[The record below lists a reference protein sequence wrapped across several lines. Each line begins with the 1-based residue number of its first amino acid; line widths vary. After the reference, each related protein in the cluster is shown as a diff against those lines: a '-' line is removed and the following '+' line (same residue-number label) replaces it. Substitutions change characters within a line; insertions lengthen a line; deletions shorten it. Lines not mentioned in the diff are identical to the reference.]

1 MSSERAPVSNPF
13 TGTDVAEILRE
24 RGWAAAEMSSS
35 ELDAWCERAAAL
47 LGPHAAD
54 RAALA
59 DLLALIFSYDAAAG
73 AATRRKPRRPRALR
87 RPRCSAPPRFLLL
100 DGRPLDS
107 ERFKEIINVMK
118 EGSDLRSRDLFL
130 PIRLA
135 LAGRAGDGE
144 LDRIVLL
151 LDEAATLPFAVP
163 VKSAR
168 ARILEFCPP
177 SIRGLFVDTTKIKET
192 MVAKTCREKFS
203 DEALRA
209 LAMLALAVLV
219 EIFSSRISTVWFVF
233 TILSSLSIAA
243 FLYWRH
249 KNGL

>member
-1 MSSERAPVSNPF
+1 MSSERASVPNPF

-24 RGWAAAEMSSS
+24 RGWAPAEIHSP
-35 ELDAWCERAAAL
+35 ELLAWCERAAAL
-47 LGPHAAD
+47 LGSHAAD

-59 DLLALIFSYDAAAG
+59 DLLVLIFSYDAAAVLRHVESHAVLARYG
-73 AATRRKPRRPRALR
+73 ARDVVRRLA
-87 RPRCSAPPRFLLL
+87 FLLL
-100 DGRPLDS
+100 DGLPLDS

-118 EGSDLRSRDLFL
+118 EASDLRSRDLFL

-168 ARILEFCPP
+168 ARILEFC
-177 SIRGLFVDTTKIKET
+177 
-192 MVAKTCREKFS
+192 A
-203 DEALRA
+203 ALD
-209 LAMLALAVLV
+209 
-219 EIFSSRISTVWFVF
+219 
-233 TILSSLSIAA
+233 
-243 FLYWRH
+243 
-249 KNGL
+249 

>member
-1 MSSERAPVSNPF
+1 MFFERDSVTNPF

-24 RGWAAAEMSSS
+24 RGWTAS
-35 ELDAWCERAAAL
+35 EAVSPELRAWCEHAAAL
-47 LGPHAAD
+47 LGSHAAD

-59 DLLALIFSYDAAAG
+59 DLLALIFSYDASAVLRHVESHAVLARYG
-73 AATRRKPRRPRALR
+73 ARDVVRRLA
-87 RPRCSAPPRFLLL
+87 FLLL

-168 ARILEFCPP
+168 ARILEFC
-177 SIRGLFVDTTKIKET
+177 
-192 MVAKTCREKFS
+192 A
-203 DEALRA
+203 ALD
-209 LAMLALAVLV
+209 
-219 EIFSSRISTVWFVF
+219 
-233 TILSSLSIAA
+233 
-243 FLYWRH
+243 
-249 KNGL
+249 